1 MTCRS
6 KELPPIY
13 YMTARIAFKKNKRI
27 SERFV
32 WVVSVFDQPHEIMQ
46 YDKKTMSRLM
56 SDTYGRNSKAKNKQ
70 IIVREITKK
79 ITLTNSNLTIDEHK
93 RQNKN

>member
-1 MTCRS
+1 M
-6 KELPPIY
+6 
-13 YMTARIAFKKNKRI
+13 
-27 SERFV
+27 
-32 WVVSVFDQPHEIMQ
+32 VSVFDQPHEIMQ

-70 IIVREITKK
+70 IIVREITEK

-93 RQNKN
+93 R